1 MTEGREQ
8 YVKVHF
14 HLEIEDD
21 WPPASVESLWA
32 VDQGDGTVKLD
43 NVPWFVRG
51 VACGDVVATQTD
63 LDGLRW
69 AGDVVRRSENC
80 TIRLIVFRDGGSGA
94 ARQSV
99 LNAFHQLGVFGE
111 GIEKFGMVSLDVP
124 PTADLAKVQRL
135 LNHGVAEEW
144 WDMEEGSITAA
155 WRAAA
160 SNWQPAQ
167 P

>member
-1 MTEGREQ
+1 MR
-8 YVKVHF
+8 VHF

-63 LDGLRW
+63 VDGLRR

-99 LNAFHQLGVFGE
+99 LNVFHQLGVCGE
-111 GIEKFGMVSLDVP
+111 GIEKFGRVSLDAP
-124 PTADLAKVQRL
+124 PTADLGPIQPTTGPTLGRL
-135 LNHGVAEEW
+135 WAVRGR
-144 WDMEEGSITAA
+144 STAGKDDL
-155 WRAAA
+155 
-160 SNWQPAQ
+160 
-167 P
+167 